1 MEPRSIIEEPL
12 ILLVDDDIRTARLLA
27 RLLEDDGFRVELATD
42 GAFAIA
48 RLARTP
54 VPDILVTDFRM
65 PHADGIAVA
74 RFARSLRP
82 DLPLFVLTGY
92 PELVARL
99 GRGLVPEAVVH
110 TKPVDYT
117 ALSAELRSSVEAVS
131 SSAARAQPSAAAPG
145 PLPSPIPA

>member
-1 MEPRSIIEEPL
+1 MESHSIEQPL
-12 ILLVDDDIRTARLLA
+12 ILLVDDDVRTVRLLA

-42 GAFAIA
+42 GALAMA

-54 VPDILVTDFRM
+54 LPDILVTDFRM
-65 PHADGIAVA
+65 PHADGMAVA

-99 GRGLVPEAVVH
+99 GRGFAPAAMVH
-110 TKPVDYT
+110 TKPVDYG
-117 ALSAELRSSVEAVS
+117 ALSAELRCSVEAVFSGASHAQPHLS
-131 SSAARAQPSAAAPG
+131 SSSP
-145 PLPSPIPA
+145 PLA

>member
-1 MEPRSIIEEPL
+1 MEPRSLEQPL
-12 ILLVDDDIRTARLLA
+12 ILLVDDDVRTARLLA

-42 GAFAIA
+42 GALALA

-54 VPDILVTDFRM
+54 APDVLVTDFRM
-65 PHADGIAVA
+65 PHADGLAVA

-99 GRGLVPEAVVH
+99 GRGLEPEAVVH
-110 TKPVDYT
+110 TKPLDYA

-131 SSAARAQPSAAAPG
+131 SRAAGAPPSAPAPR
-145 PLPSPIPA
+145 PSPTPA

>member
-1 MEPRSIIEEPL
+1 MESLSIDQPL
-12 ILLVDDDIRTARLLA
+12 ILLVDDDVRTARLLA
-27 RLLEDDGFRVELATD
+27 RLLEDDGFLVELATD
-42 GAFAIA
+42 GAAAIA
-48 RLARTP
+48 RLAHTP

-65 PHADGIAVA
+65 PHADGIAIA

-99 GRGLVPEAVVH
+99 GQGFEPAAVVH

-117 ALSAELRSSVEAVS
+117 VLSAELRSSAA
-131 SSAARAQPSAAAPG
+131 AARTRAAPAELSLSPTP
-145 PLPSPIPA
+145 PLS

>member
-1 MEPRSIIEEPL
+1 MEPRSIEQPL

-27 RLLEDDGFRVELATD
+27 HLLEDDGFRVELATD
-42 GAFAIA
+42 GALAIA
-48 RLARTP
+48 RLARAP

-82 DLPLFVLTGY
+82 DLPLFVVTGY

-99 GRGLVPEAVVH
+99 GRGFAPEAVVH
-110 TKPVDYT
+110 TKPVDYP

-131 SSAARAQPSAAAPG
+131 SGAARARPTSPAPA
-145 PLPSPIPA
+145 PA

>member
-1 MEPRSIIEEPL
+1 MEPLSNQQPL
-12 ILLVDDDIRTARLLA
+12 ILLVDDDARTARLLA

-42 GAFAIA
+42 GALALA
-48 RLARTP
+48 RLARAP

-74 RFARSLRP
+74 RLARSLRP
-82 DLPLFVLTGY
+82 GLPLFLLTGY

-99 GRGLVPEAVVH
+99 GRGFEPAAVVH

-117 ALSAELRSSVEAVS
+117 ALSAELRSTVAAALSG
-131 SSAARAQPSAAAPG
+131 AARAQPALS
-145 PLPSPIPA
+145 SPPRC